1 VDDDRSVNLALTGR
15 RVVVVI
21 FDQFQSLDALGP
33 IEVFDH
39 ASTALGQPAY
49 VLEVV
54 APEAGPVASSSRVQV
69 TADRALAEV
78 DDADLDTL
86 VVAGGNGVYALL
98 DRPEVVAEVRRL
110 AAAARRVASVCTGA
124 YLLAEAGLLDGRR
137 VTTHWIACD
146 HLQERYPAL
155 EVDPDPIFVSDGRLA
170 TSAGVTAGMDLALQ
184 FVEDDHGHALALDV
198 ARSLVLFLRRPG
210 NQAQLSAPLS
220 GQLADSTPLRDLQE
234 WVVEHLADDLTVDRL
249 AERANQSPRTF
260 ARRFREEVGMTPA
273 RWVEALRLEQAR
285 RLLEEGRQ
293 PVEEVARRCGLQPE
307 SIRRLFHRQLGL
319 GPSEY
324 RRRFGAA
331 VTTPTPTPAT
341 TTPTTTRS
349 AS

>member
-1 VDDDRSVNLALTGR
+1 VG
-15 RVVVVI
+15 
-21 FDQFQSLDALGP
+21 
-33 IEVFDH
+33 
-39 ASTALGQPAY
+39 
-49 VLEVV
+49 VV
-54 APEAGPVASSSRVQV
+54 APH
-69 TADRALAEV
+69 ALADV
-78 DDADLDTL
+78 DADDLDTL
-86 VVAGGNGVYALL
+86 VVAGGNGVYPLRREA
-98 DRPEVVAEVRRL
+98 EVVEQVRRL
-110 AAAARRVASVCTGA
+110 AVGARRVASVCTGA

-137 VTTHWIACD
+137 VATHWIACD
-146 HLQERYPAL
+146 HLQQCYPAL

-210 NQAQLSAPLS
+210 NQAQLSAPLA
-220 GQLADSTPLRDLQE
+220 GQIAESTPLRTLQE

-249 AERANQSPRTF
+249 AERAGQTPRTF
-260 ARRFREEVGMTPA
+260 ARRFRDEVGMTPA

-293 PVEEVARRCGLQPE
+293 PVDEVARRCGLRPE

-324 RRRFGAA
+324 RRRFGTAGLHPRHHAA
-331 VTTPTPTPAT
+331 DRPSPDRPSPDRPSPDRPSTDRPRP
-341 TTPTTTRS
+341 RS
-349 AS
+349 AP